1 MTTGASADTE
11 GRPCPGRGRPV
22 PDKVPLAAL
31 AAAAEAD
38 DRATLP
44 AAGPPGVR
52 RDLYRIDAARDSE
65 PHMPG
70 VVGHVL
76 LTSGRALVGLTS
88 GPVELRSG
96 TTWPTPGTSRTFGAP
111 APHAR
116 AVLVTEHS

>member
-1 MTTGASADTE
+1 M
-11 GRPCPGRGRPV
+11 
-22 PDKVPLAAL
+22 PLAAL